1 MRNMKSKSREV
12 PRPFAMPW
20 GKGAIVEEITA
31 VGQWHEPAIQL
42 LRYEDGSES
51 VRFCSYDHGGRFQ
64 RSPLML
70 DARLLSQL
78 GRFPPSSPRLPPHL
92 ARPRPPPPPPAARP
106 KNAPIRP

>member
-1 MRNMKSKSREV
+1 MRNMKSESREV
-12 PRPFAMPW
+12 PLPFAMPW
-20 GKGAIVEEITA
+20 GKGDIVEEITA

-78 GRFPPSSPRLPPHL
+78 RPSLASSPRLRPHL
-92 ARPRPPPPPPAARP
+92 PRPAPPARPPAAPAQTRRWC
-106 KNAPIRP
+106 A

>member
-1 MRNMKSKSREV
+1 
-12 PRPFAMPW
+12 MPW
-20 GKGAIVEEITA
+20 GKGDIVEEITA

-70 DARLLSQL
+70 DAPLLAEL
-78 GRFPPSSPRLPPHL
+78 GRSLASSPRLRAHL
-92 ARPRPPPPPPAARP
+92 ARLVAPARRAAARAKTP
-106 KNAPIRP
+106 R